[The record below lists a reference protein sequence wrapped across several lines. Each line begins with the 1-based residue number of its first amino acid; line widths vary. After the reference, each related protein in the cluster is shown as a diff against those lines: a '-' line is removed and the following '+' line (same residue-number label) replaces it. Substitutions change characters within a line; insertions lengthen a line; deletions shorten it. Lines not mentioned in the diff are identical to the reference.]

1 MEQEITPMK
10 KNNNILIVIGIILIA
25 ANMRPAITSVGPL
38 IGDIRSD
45 MSLTNGLAG
54 LITTLPL
61 IAFAISS
68 PIIPKLSRQFGN
80 EIILFLGLT
89 TLVFGILIRSASWV
103 VTLFMG
109 TFVIGIAIAI
119 FNVLLPGLIKNKFP
133 HKVGLLT
140 GVYSTI
146 MVLSAAV
153 SSGLI
158 SPLNQQFSIGW
169 RGILACQAIM
179 AALAALLWLPQLR
192 GFIKPSHSAGTTP
205 QLGGLL
211 LSPLAWQVTFF
222 MGLQSFIF
230 FVLVAWLP
238 EILIDRGYSVS
249 SAGWLLS
256 FMQFSGLPATFLV
269 PIFSDML
276 KNQKVIVVVIVLL
289 DIIGLVGLL
298 SGSTKFIVLWI
309 IFIGLSQGASISL
322 ALAFLGLRARNAQQA
337 AELSGM
343 SQSFGY
349 ILGALGPVS
358 FGYIYDITQ
367 AWTIPLLLLIAV
379 CVCLLVAG
387 LGAGRAMYV
396 TLESEG

>member
-1 MEQEITPMK
+1 MK